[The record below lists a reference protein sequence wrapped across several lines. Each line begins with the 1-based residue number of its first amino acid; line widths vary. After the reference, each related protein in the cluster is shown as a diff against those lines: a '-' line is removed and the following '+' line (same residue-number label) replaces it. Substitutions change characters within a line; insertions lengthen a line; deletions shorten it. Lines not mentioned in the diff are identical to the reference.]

1 MKKNRWF
8 KRDILQMALLAMMFL
23 TIILTYSIISYTNQ
37 KRYAYQQFNNVSAR
51 ISSSLETKLENTD
64 FSFSTYFMN
73 EDFQNAA
80 THSQDQEA
88 SLEIEKTMNLLMAS
102 NSSELKGA
110 GFIPLINGEYSTSD
124 IIYDGVD
131 YSILNHNMPRILEMA
146 KRNEYQRGKLIFL
159 KAQHFLDQQ
168 DSDYFVFARNI
179 NSVQSYNFNTKLGLG
194 ILYIHRSM
202 VINILNNFE
211 NISYFHAIVNDSNG
225 MVYSSDMDQDFSIYH
240 GRRYIK
246 RTISLDFLDWS
257 LTVYMD
263 SHMIF
268 NELIRTY
275 LIITLVI
282 ILVITFFGISIYR
295 IRKKNRMALQY
306 LFDNFSMI
314 KDQNSLSTIALIGDK
329 EVDRV
334 ISSYNELVES
344 ITKLNEQIIIEKNS
358 RLQLQ
363 LDNMAYELNSLY
375 SQINKHFLINVLSS
389 IRSLVN
395 LKDLEKAKY
404 CIENLSEFLRYSLT
418 IETSS
423 TIEKEI
429 DAVTSFLNIQ
439 MIRYPEVRYT
449 LEVDEELNQVVV
461 PKVLLQPIVENCF
474 VHGFVDKKGM
484 IHIHVYQK
492 DNQAI
497 IDVVNENETQLKD
510 EDIVRI
516 NQQILSDIICE
527 VNRKKGHGVALKN
540 IQKRLQIFYEKK
552 AGLEM
557 LLSRNQ
563 DAVIIRIQ
571 IPLGVKPN
579 V

>member
-461 PKVLLQPIVENCF
+461 PKVLL
-474 VHGFVDKKGM
+474 
-484 IHIHVYQK
+484 
-492 DNQAI
+492 
-497 IDVVNENETQLKD
+497 
-510 EDIVRI
+510 
-516 NQQILSDIICE
+516 
-527 VNRKKGHGVALKN
+527 
-540 IQKRLQIFYEKK
+540 
-552 AGLEM
+552 
-557 LLSRNQ
+557 
-563 DAVIIRIQ
+563 
-571 IPLGVKPN
+571 
-579 V
+579 